1 MLSCI
6 GIELV
11 RLYDGLHGF
20 FSDIHFLIGIFS
32 ATDNF
37 YCYYFLKY
45 KLYCTEVVS
54 IKWKKLLELV

>member
-54 IKWKKLLELV
+54 IK